1 MLTALLIAALAVGPR
16 LPDRIANPGFEDG
29 LRGWTIVP
37 FRGLRADVARNPGYG
52 PDRAAEGRFWLSG
65 GWVARSGAPRG
76 AAMRVTTRLSARR
89 YRGRTIRVS
98 AMTRAPDFASGASQ
112 LFVRGHGPAGA
123 GPETTAPITA
133 SDDWRRQGVEFLVPR
148 DADAI
153 ELGFIINGT
162 RGQIDADAMRLE
174 VVRRRTARPE

>member
-1 MLTALLIAALAVGPR
+1 MLTALLIATLAAGPR

-37 FRGLRADVARNPGYG
+37 FRGLRADVERNPGYG

-65 GWVARSGAPRG
+65 GWVARRGAPRG

-98 AMTRAPDFASGASQ
+98 ALTRAPDFASGASQ
-112 LFVRGHGPAGA
+112 LFVRGHGRAGA
-123 GPETTAPITA
+123 GPEVATGITA
-133 SDDWRRQGVEFLVPR
+133 SADWRRQSVEFLVPR
-148 DADAI
+148 DAASI

-162 RGQIDADAMRLE
+162 RGQIDADAVRLE
-174 VVRRRTARPE
+174 VVRRQTARPE